1 MRDYTKLRAYQ
12 LADEVVLDVYGATKD
27 FPPSERYGLRSQ
39 IRRAAVSVAS
49 NIVEGATRYSRREYP
64 RFLDTAF
71 SSACELKYQLSVGQ
85 RLGFMSESVAGR
97 LASKCEELTK
107 VLNGLVR
114 AHREQLRIGLE

>member
-12 LADEVVLDVYGATKD
+12 LADEVVIDIYVATKD
-27 FPPSERYGLRSQ
+27 FPASERYGLRSQ
-39 IRRAAVSVAS
+39 MRRAAISVAS
-49 NIVEGATRYSRREYP
+49 NIVEGATRYSRREYL

-71 SSACELKYQLSVGQ
+71 SSACELKYQLSVGR
-85 RLGFMSESVAGR
+85 RLGIMPVPETTE

-114 AHREQLRIGLE
+114 AHREQLRISPD